1 MTDAHQLADAL
12 YHPEERRREEAVAGL
27 RAAGVA
33 VLELLLAVLSR
44 QYAWPRPKRGT
55 GFLGLGP
62 NPAELEREAR
72 RRAAS
77 LLSDLD
83 DPRAADALLAATR
96 DPEEL
101 VRHSA
106 ALALGKRPDAHA
118 VEPLL
123 EALSSPHADIRADA
137 AEALGR
143 QGDRRAVE
151 ALIRVMQ
158 VDGQPG
164 PRWMAMRA
172 LGQIGDRRAVQPLIH
187 VVEALLTLPPADWAP
202 PNRHGYEDDEPV
214 QIVWTTCT
222 TALEV
227 LEKLGDPAALPVMD
241 RLASEA
247 PARSITTRAAR
258 TAERLRQK
266 TD

>member
-1 MTDAHQLADAL
+1 MTDTRQLVEAL

-27 RAAGVA
+27 RAAGA
-33 VLELLLAVLSR
+33 AALEPLIAVLSR
-44 QYAWPRPKRGT
+44 QFVWPRPRRVT
-55 GFLGLGP
+55 GLLGLGP

-72 RRAAS
+72 RRAAG
-77 LLSDLD
+77 LLGELD

-106 ALALGKRPDAHA
+106 ALALGKRPEARA

-123 EALSSPHADIRADA
+123 EALGSFNADIRADA

-143 QGDRRAVE
+143 QGDRRAVD

-172 LGQIGDRRAVQPLIH
+172 LGQLGDRRAVQPILH
-187 VVEALLTLPPADWAP
+187 VMEALLTLPAVDWAP

-214 QIVWTTCT
+214 QVVWTTCT

-227 LEKLGDPAALPVMD
+227 LEKLGDPAALPAIE

-247 PARSITTRAAR
+247 PARSIATRAAR

-266 TD
+266 TG